1 MPSAPNGGWL
11 VRETNKG
18 KRFESFL
25 SSACDVLLGFIY
37 TMPKLYAE
45 RGGESSDFCKI
56 YIRNGKNTLEKAQKP
71 GNLENFCHSFF

>member
-1 MPSAPNGGWL
+1 MPSAPNSGWL

-37 TMPKLYAE
+37 TMTKLYAE